1 MLIKGFLNDRFKE
14 NLFEIDD
21 LVRNLI
27 SWCFVLESGMLFDVL
42 VFFNIVIIVLV
53 KVFLID

>member
-1 MLIKGFLNDRFKE
+1 MLIKGVLNDRFKE

-21 LVRNLI
+21 LVRNI
-27 SWCFVLESGMLFDVL
+27 INWCFVLESGMLFDVL

-53 KVFLID
+53 KVFLVD

>member
-21 LVRNLI
+21 LVRNII

>member
-1 MLIKGFLNDRFKE
+1 MLIKDVLNDRFKE

-21 LVRNLI
+21 LVRNI
-27 SWCFVLESGMLFDVL
+27 IYWCFVLESGMLFDVL

-53 KVFLID
+53 KVFLVD